1 MISTGD
7 LTMEDMGAVPGMTI
21 DIPIHISNDQNIQGL
36 MGTLNYDPAMLSLDT
51 LIFSDYLDGYLI
63 EYNEINPGEV
73 IVAASGNNA
82 NSQSGLLANV
92 TFEVLEGFTD
102 ETTVSI
108 TDVRL
113 NEQEPV
119 EVSTGMTI
127 SYVLGIDGAA
137 IPDVYALHQN
147 YPNPFNP
154 ITRINYDLP
163 EDALVNITIYD
174 MMGRQ
179 VKTLINSEQT
189 AGYRTIRWNGTNYLG
204 QTVSAG
210 LYMYVIQA
218 GAYRKTRK
226 MVLLK

>member
-1 MISTGD
+1 
-7 LTMEDMGAVPGMTI
+7 MTI

-51 LIFSDYLDGYLI
+51 LIFSDYLDDYLI

-73 IVAASGNNA
+73 IVAASGNNPNA
-82 NSQSGLLANV
+82 QSGLLANV
-92 TFEVLEGFTD
+92 NFEVLEGFTD

-108 TDVRL
+108 TNVRL

-119 EVSTGMTI
+119 EVSTEMTI

-179 VKTLINSEQT
+179 VKTLINSEQS

-218 GAYRKTRK
+218 GDYRKTRK

>member
-1 MISTGD
+1 
-7 LTMEDMGAVPGMTI
+7 
-21 DIPIHISNDQNIQGL
+21 
-36 MGTLNYDPAMLSLDT
+36 MLSLDT

-73 IVAASGNNA
+73 IVAASGNNP
-82 NSQSGLLANV
+82 NSQSGLLAHV
-92 TFEVLEGFTD
+92 IFEVLEGFTD

-179 VKTLINSEQT
+179 VKTLINSEQS
-189 AGYRTIRWNGTNYLG
+189 AGYRTTRWNATNHIG
-204 QTVSAG
+204 QPVSAG
-210 LYMYVIQA
+210 LYLYVIQA
-218 GAYRKTRK
+218 SNFRQTRK